1 MSQPATARLPIV
13 PRAEMMVVP
22 FGTRRVELPFRPAS
36 VIFFS
41 VSVTKTLPWGERR
54 LPRTTGSAH
63 LRTRRSRSRQALDRN
78 IEHVATHLE
87 PVRQALLAHVKAGP
101 VVHMDETPVRVQAP
115 GKGKCDTGYF
125 WVLSRDERNWNADAQ
140 PAVVFEYAPSRAGS
154 VAAGLLSGTSI
165 EYLQTDSYGGYN
177 RLFAEGNANDG
188 IRSVKCW
195 AHARRKFKE
204 AADTQ
209 KSPLAK
215 RIISLLKKV
224 YGVER
229 QIKGL
234 TSIERAGKRHKHS
247 LPILQSITA
256 ELTQYKDDAQGKV
269 KTAIEYTLKAFE
281 RACSTSS
288 STIG

>member
-1 MSQPATARLPIV
+1 
-13 PRAEMMVVP
+13 
-22 FGTRRVELPFRPAS
+22 
-36 VIFFS
+36 
-41 VSVTKTLPWGERR
+41 
-54 LPRTTGSAH
+54 
-63 LRTRRSRSRQALDRN
+63 
-78 IEHVATHLE
+78 
-87 PVRQALLAHVKAGP
+87 
-101 VVHMDETPVRVQAP
+101 MDETPVRVQAP

-125 WVLSRDERNWNADAQ
+125 WVMLRDERNWNPEAQ

-154 VAAGLLSGTSI
+154 VAADLLSGTSI

-177 RLFAEGNANDG
+177 RLFAEGNANNG

-204 AADTQ
+204 SVDTQ

-234 TSIERAGKRHKHS
+234 TPIERAGKRHEYS
-247 LPILQSITA
+247 LPILQSIKA
-256 ELTQYKDDAQGKV
+256 ELMQYKDDAQGKV
-269 KTAIEYTLKAFE
+269 KTAIEYRGAYSTLTEYLRLIRPAVPRQFE
-281 RACSTSS
+281 RRFETFAGQQAQVDFVEFQVEFTSEPGLVRKVWLFS
-288 STIG
+288 MVAVPTTLC